1 MIRVISDFGLWE
13 LIEDAKRYKMILY
26 VDAAYEKPVR
36 NLLRCVDVEIAYC
49 ITAGRDT
56 DSVYDLLYENQDQI
70 MVVVVC
76 EAFYAARVKLE
87 GLGLRLGVNFKNIQN
102 YMRGANAVPY
112 HYDPVLGYNL
122 DTADEETKGFAV
134 FGDSKRADNIRILTL
149 GGSTTDAY
157 TLPFRS
163 WSEYLHEI
171 LEERNIANVVF
182 CGGVAAYTSSG
193 ELFKLI
199 RDGFALEPDMVL
211 NYSGINDVGL
221 PRYPYINR
229 YMRQMCGYLESQNA
243 VKGVNFDQHTFGLSW
258 GVNGSF
264 DATVQSDYNF
274 WINNQKMIHAVC
286 QARKVEQI
294 TFYQPSLFNGRKKM
308 SETEQSYQLNLV
320 YTGGDRIPGNVYA
333 DRVKAFDSLVM
344 KDIDKSD
351 WMYDLSGIFTEEDVY
366 FDLCHVYEFGNRII
380 AERIA
385 DLVSAHL
392 TGKVGKN
399 K

>member
-1 MIRVISDFGLWE
+1 M
-13 LIEDAKRYKMILY
+13 
-26 VDAAYEKPVR
+26 
-36 NLLRCVDVEIAYC
+36 
-49 ITAGRDT
+49 
-56 DSVYDLLYENQDQI
+56 
-70 MVVVVC
+70 
-76 EAFYAARVKLE
+76 
-87 GLGLRLGVNFKNIQN
+87 
-102 YMRGANAVPY
+102 
-112 HYDPVLGYNL
+112 
-122 DTADEETKGFAV
+122 
-134 FGDSKRADNIRILTL
+134 
-149 GGSTTDAY
+149 
-157 TLPFRS
+157 
-163 WSEYLHEI
+163 
-171 LEERNIANVVF
+171 
-182 CGGVAAYTSSG
+182 
-193 ELFKLI
+193 
-199 RDGFALEPDMVL
+199 
-211 NYSGINDVGL
+211 
-221 PRYPYINR
+221 
-229 YMRQMCGYLESQNA
+229 
-243 VKGVNFDQHTFGLSW
+243 
-258 GVNGSF
+258 NGSF